1 MATFADYFSLK
12 LGEVS
17 VKGRRLSL
25 KELRERHA
33 DLLDGNLDVEKC
45 VELIRGHV
53 TLEDGSKFDPYDLT
67 PGQLRQV
74 VCELILPKEGR
85 GIADFIGLLS

>member
-1 MATFADYFSLK
+1 MATFADYFTIR
-12 LGEVS
+12 LGDVA
-17 VKGRRLSL
+17 VRGRRLSL

-33 DLLDGNLDVEKC
+33 ELLDGNLDAEKC
-45 VELIRGHV
+45 VELVRGHV

-74 VCELILPKEGR
+74 VSELILPKEGR

>member
-1 MATFADYFSLK
+1 MSTFPHYITLK
-12 LGEVS
+12 LGDVY

>member
-1 MATFADYFSLK
+1 MATFADYFTLK
-12 LGEVS
+12 LGDVS

-33 DLLDGNLDVEKC
+33 DLIDGNLDVDKC

-67 PGQLRQV
+67 PGQLRQLI
-74 VCELILPKEGR
+74 CELILPKEGR

>member
-1 MATFADYFSLK
+1 MATFADYFTLK
-12 LGEVS
+12 LGDVS

-53 TLEDGSKFDPYDLT
+53 TLEDGRKFDPYDLT